1 MGCPYCEHVNRPKS
15 SAQSAD
21 TVPLPK
27 DDMLDHS
34 KTMLGPMDGQFAD
47 ESTAVRLAVAGKVIG
62 LPANLEAALV
72 VLEGEGKG
80 RRITLEKDQI
90 VLGRKQ
96 ADVALTDPEASRRHC
111 MLLLYEDFSVVK
123 DLGSAN
129 GTQVNGRIVKEGLLK
144 SGGRIQIGT
153 TVFQL
158 MLSPKTVQSSSPPKR
173 NA

>member
-1 MGCPYCEHVNRPKS
+1 MGCPFCEHVNRPKS
-15 SAQSAD
+15 STKAAD
-21 TVPLPK
+21 TVPLPRE
-27 DDMLDHS
+27 DMLDHG

-62 LPANLEAALV
+62 LPANQEAALV
-72 VLEGEGKG
+72 ILEGDSKG
-80 RRITLEKDQI
+80 RRIPLQKSQI

-96 ADVALTDPEASRRHC
+96 ADVVLTDPEVSRRHC
-111 MLLLYEDFSVVK
+111 MLLLYEDFAVVK

-129 GTQVNGRIVKEGLLK
+129 GTQVNSRLVKEGLLN

-158 MLSPKTVQSSSPPKR
+158 MLSPKTAQSSSPPKR